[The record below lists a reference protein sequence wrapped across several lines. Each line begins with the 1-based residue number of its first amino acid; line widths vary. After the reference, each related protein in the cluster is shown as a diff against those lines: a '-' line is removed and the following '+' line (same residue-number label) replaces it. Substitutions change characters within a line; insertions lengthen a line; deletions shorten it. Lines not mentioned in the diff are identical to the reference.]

1 MTFIATMNKFPTYVV
16 CELKLIHP
24 IDELHLMEEL
34 DNVPS
39 TNGAAVIVSIAC
51 CLDILLQNMCIIE
64 AYLIGLVCVL
74 LLGNVE

>member
-34 DNVPS
+34 VNVPS
-39 TNGAAVIVSIAC
+39 TNGAAVIVLIAC

-64 AYLIGLVCVL
+64 AYLICLVCVL
-74 LLGNVE
+74 LLGDVE

>member
-1 MTFIATMNKFPTYVV
+1 MTFIATMNKFPMYVV
-16 CELKLIHP
+16 CERKLIQP

-34 DNVPS
+34 DSVPS

-74 LLGNVE
+74 LLGDVE